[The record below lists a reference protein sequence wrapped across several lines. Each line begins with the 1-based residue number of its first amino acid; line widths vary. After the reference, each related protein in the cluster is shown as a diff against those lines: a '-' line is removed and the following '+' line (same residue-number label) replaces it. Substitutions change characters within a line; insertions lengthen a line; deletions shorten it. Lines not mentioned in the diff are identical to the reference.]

1 MIRQLRM
8 STATVA
14 VPHTRS
20 LGIVPDLSRV
30 FMLDES
36 SRTETLAF
44 LAERPVHTVVMTSF
58 IHDNGFDTELN
69 RGTFY
74 GYRNDA
80 GRLEG
85 VALIGH
91 STLFEARTEKAIEA
105 LAFTARTS
113 ARPIHLIMSSGDA
126 AERFWSR
133 YTTTAAAP
141 RLRCEELLFE
151 TAFPF
156 AVQECEWN
164 VEKADAADL
173 VELAEAQAEV
183 AFIECGVDPMARD
196 REGFLKRVLRRI
208 EMGRVFSVKIDGKL
222 AFKADIIAETPDVIY
237 LEGVWVAPEF
247 RGNGIGSK
255 CLAALTL
262 ELLSRAEH
270 ICLLSNVDFAGAH
283 KSFQKAGYRATDKCV
298 TLFV

>member
-1 MIRQLRM
+1 MLSQLHM
-8 STATVA
+8 KTAHA
-14 VPHTRS
+14 AAPTRTM
-20 LGIVPDLSRV
+20 GIVPDLSRV
-30 FMLDES
+30 FNIDES
-36 SRTETLAF
+36 LRTETLAF

-74 GYRNDA
+74 GYRNEA

-91 STLFEARTEKAIEA
+91 STLFEARTEMAIEA

-113 ARPIHLIMSSGDA
+113 ERPIHLIMSSGDA
-126 AERFWSR
+126 AERFWDH
-133 YTTTAAAP
+133 YNTTAAAP
-141 RLRCEELLFE
+141 RLRCEEVLFE
-151 TAFPF
+151 AAFPL
-156 AVQECEWN
+156 AVQNCEWD
-164 VEKADAADL
+164 VRTADKADL

-222 AFKADIIAETPDVIY
+222 AFKADIIAETPEAIY
-237 LEGVWVAPEF
+237 LEGIWVAPEF
-247 RGNGIGSK
+247 RGQGMGSE
-255 CLAALTL
+255 CLSELTVK
-262 ELLSRAEH
+262 LLNRAEH
-270 ICLLSNVDFAGAH
+270 ICMLSNVEFAGAH
-283 KSFQKAGYRATDKCV
+283 KSFQKAGYRAADRCV